1 MFGRFFK
8 PRWQHNDAAVRER
21 AVNEMTA
28 GNEAERTVLTTLLKG
43 DASHSVRAAAAARI
57 TDMGLLDQVIQRDSD
72 NAVRLAAA
80 QQIEK
85 LLAGTADHSPSLE
98 NRLRMVA
105 LTDNTQVL
113 ASVARNGKEVNIRL
127 AAISRLTCP
136 QTLAS
141 LAIEGRDA
149 ESRIAAAEK
158 VHNDSELRRL
168 SREGRDKKV
177 LRLARD
183 RLKMLQQ
190 EEQQHE
196 QAQTRAAEL
205 LDHLRAHAARSIDGL
220 YAARFQQLSA
230 SWQEV
235 LADTTTEQQQLGNE
249 LLQRCQA
256 TIDAAQAA
264 EEQAKA
270 EQDARQEQDATIR
283 TLEEALTALEQEEVW
298 QAASSL
304 QALLSSQ
311 QRRWQ
316 AASEV
321 TAANTDLDQRYT
333 ALENRWQR
341 LIEGWA
347 QLGEEAST
355 SVNWPSDLPKP
366 PELRHADAN
375 AVIADPHEDGE
386 SPAATDDK
394 KSTQAFDRLLGT
406 LHSAL
411 RQRQLKFANRL
422 WHRVESEAEHATPG
436 QRARMEK
443 LKPQLDELRDWH
455 AFAADPKKQQLCDA
469 MEKLSRTDMEPQEKA
484 DAIQILHDQWRELMS
499 ADQQSDQALWDKFRA
514 VSDLAWAPCRAH
526 FAELDKERQR
536 NLEKRIGLCDQL
548 EQYLSKLGTEGEHN
562 WGAVA
567 EIRRTAPQEWKSY
580 QPVRFTDARDASKRF
595 SELLKKLDELLDT
608 VASQHREALEA
619 LIAQAETLAS
629 SEDTRTAAEQCK
641 TLQKQWQAIG
651 WVPANIQRKLYKRFR
666 GLADDIFARRHQE
679 QQAHHQELAA
689 QTSALRDQLSM
700 LSQALQQPMTDEG
713 IRALGT
719 LIDETLAL
727 PCPRREENLH
737 KQREALINS
746 ARARRK
752 AWPQWQRWHNT
763 RQKIEAAAAADET
776 PAQRQLAVALE
787 VSADQP
793 SPDDAR
799 EERMQWQLQQLS
811 GAMKSNSPNRYDSC
825 LALLET
831 SDALNDGISDG
842 IRQRLLAVWQSLEPK
857 E

>member
-21 AVNEMTA
+21 AINEMA
-28 GNEAERTVLTTLLKG
+28 ADNEAERTILTTLLKG
-43 DASHSVRAAAAARI
+43 DSSPSVRAAAASRMN
-57 TDMGLLDQVIQRDSD
+57 DMNLLDQIIQRDSD
-72 NAVRLAAA
+72 SGVRLAAA

-105 LTDNTQVL
+105 LTDNIQVL
-113 ASVARNGKEVNIRL
+113 GAVARDGKEVNIRL
-127 AAISRLTCP
+127 AAISRLNCP
-136 QTLAS
+136 QTLTT
-141 LAIEGRDA
+141 LAIEGRDP

-158 VHNDSELRRL
+158 IHSDIELRRL

-183 RLKMLQQ
+183 RLKTLQQ
-190 EEQQHE
+190 KEQQHE
-196 QAQTRAAEL
+196 QAQTRATEL
-205 LDHLRAHAARSIDGL
+205 LDHLRAHATRAVDGL
-220 YAARFQQLSA
+220 YIARFQQLAS

-235 LADTTTEQQQLGNE
+235 LDSTSAEQQQLGSE

-256 TIDAAQAA
+256 VIDELHAA
-264 EEQAKA
+264 EAQAKA
-270 EQDARQEQDATIR
+270 EQSAQQEQSAAVS
-283 TLEEALTALEQEEVW
+283 TLQETLTALEQEEVW

-304 QALLSSQ
+304 QALLNSQ

-321 TAANTDLDQRYT
+321 IAASTELQKRYS
-333 ALENRWQR
+333 ALEDRWQR
-341 LIEGWA
+341 LIAGLA
-347 QLGEEAST
+347 QLGEETA
-355 SVNWPSDLPKP
+355 VAINWPSDLPKP
-366 PELRHADAN
+366 PALRQADTTVAEPQG
-375 AVIADPHEDGE
+375 DDEPT
-386 SPAATDDK
+386 AAPDDK
-394 KSTQAFDRLLGT
+394 KPTQAFDRLLGT
-406 LHSAL
+406 LQSAL

-422 WHRVESEAEHATPG
+422 WHRVESEAEHATGG

-443 LKPQLDELRDWH
+443 LKSQLDELRDWH
-455 AFAADPKKQQLCDA
+455 AFAADPKKQQLCED
-469 MEKLSRTDMEPQEKA
+469 MEKLSHTDMEPQEKA
-484 DAIQILHDQWRELMS
+484 DAIQILHDQWRALMS
-499 ADQQSDQALWDKFRA
+499 ADQQSDQALWDRFREA
-514 VSDLAWAPCRAH
+514 SDLAWAPCRAH
-526 FAELDKERQR
+526 FAELDKVRQH

-548 EQYLSKLGTEGEHN
+548 EQYLNNLDTEGDHN

-595 SELLKKLDELLDT
+595 SELLKKLDELLDS
-608 VASQHREALEA
+608 VANQHREALEA
-619 LIAQAETLAS
+619 LIARAETLAS
-629 SEDTRTAAEQCK
+629 SEDARAATEECK
-641 TLQKQWQAIG
+641 GLQKQWQATG

-679 QQAHHQELAA
+679 QQAHQQELAA
-689 QTSALRDQLSM
+689 QSTALRDQLNA
-700 LSQALQQPMTDEG
+700 LNQALQQPMTEES

-719 LIDETLAL
+719 LIDDTLAL

-737 KQREALINS
+737 KQREALINT

-752 AWPQWQRWHNT
+752 AWPQWQRWHNI
-763 RQKIEAAAAADET
+763 RERIEAATTTDET
-776 PAQRQLAVALE
+776 PSQRQLAVALE

-825 LALLET
+825 LALLEA
-831 SDALNDGISDG
+831 SDIFNDGINDSV
-842 IRQRLLAVWQSLEPK
+842 RQRLLTVWDALEPK